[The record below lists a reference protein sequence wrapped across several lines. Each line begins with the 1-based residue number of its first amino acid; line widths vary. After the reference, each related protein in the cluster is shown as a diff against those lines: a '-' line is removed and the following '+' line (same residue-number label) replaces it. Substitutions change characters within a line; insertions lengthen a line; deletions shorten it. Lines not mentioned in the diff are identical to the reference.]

1 MHVLPCFCTCIQN
14 SQIKENKK
22 TFKILEK
29 DVYVTPE
36 QIFETFMGIVDI

>member
-1 MHVLPCFCTCIQN
+1 MLLYMHTKQ
-14 SQIKENKK
+14 SDQRKQK

-29 DVYVTPE
+29 DVYVTPD